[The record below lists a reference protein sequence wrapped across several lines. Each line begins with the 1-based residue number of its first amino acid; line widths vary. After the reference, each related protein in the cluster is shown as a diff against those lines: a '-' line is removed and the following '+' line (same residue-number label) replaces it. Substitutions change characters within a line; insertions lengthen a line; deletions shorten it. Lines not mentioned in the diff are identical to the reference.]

1 MKKCF
6 IKSEPHL
13 NMRVVLLLAEQG
25 PILYPQSLEVKKEE
39 GSVGL
44 CIMNFRIISELSE
57 MNHGQLH
64 VIRKLH
70 TGKSFPLSTLVCA
83 FYSLCNICP
92 KISILKCMLMCK
104 ELETHI
110 ISSKEP
116 MSIWRR

>member
-44 CIMNFRIISELSE
+44 YIMNFRIISELSE

-70 TGKSFPLSTLVCA
+70 TGKAHTTLVCA

-92 KISILKCMLMCK
+92 KISILYCVLMCK
-104 ELETHI
+104 ALEPHI
-110 ISSKEP
+110 ISSKKP